1 MRRNYKS
8 GFTLVEIMIVVVI
21 IGLLA
26 AIAIPAFLRARM
38 SSQNARLANDFRN
51 YVGLID
57 TFIHLT
63 GTYPE
68 NSSSGQIPTG
78 FDEYIKPSQWKE
90 GPSIGGQWDVE
101 CDSFGIKC
109 AIGVHGYTVSNEQ
122 LLQFDE
128 KFDDGNLSTGQYRR
142 ISSDRYYYIIE

>member
-26 AIAIPAFLRARM
+26 AIAIPAFSRARI

-57 TFIHLT
+57 TFIHST

-68 NSSSGQIPTG
+68 NSASGQLPAG
-78 FDEYIKPSQWKE
+78 FSVYLKPSQWAE

-101 CDSFGIKC
+101 SNAFGVKS
-109 AIGVHGYTVSNEQ
+109 AVGVHGYTVSNDQ
-122 LLQFDE
+122 LLKFDQ
-128 KFDDGNLSTGQYRR
+128 KFDDGNLSTGQYRQ
-142 ISSDRYYYIIE
+142 ISGDRYYYIVE

>member
-26 AIAIPAFLRARM
+26 AIAIPAFSRASI

-57 TFIHLT
+57 TFIHST

-68 NSSSGQIPTG
+68 NSASGQLPAG
-78 FDEYIKPSQWKE
+78 FSVYLKPSQWAE

-101 CDSFGIKC
+101 SNAFGVKC
-109 AIGVHGYTVSNEQ
+109 AVGVHGYTVSNVSC
-122 LLQFDE
+122 LNLIRNLTTVIYPL
-128 KFDDGNLSTGQYRR
+128 GNIVKSQVTA
-142 ISSDRYYYIIE
+142 III

>member
-26 AIAIPAFLRARM
+26 AIAIPAFSRARI

-57 TFIHLT
+57 TFIHST

-68 NSSSGQIPTG
+68 NSASGQLPAG
-78 FDEYIKPSQWKE
+78 FSVYLKPSQWAE

-101 CDSFGIKC
+101 SNAFGVKC
-109 AIGVHGYTVSNEQ
+109 AVGVHGYTVSNVSC
-122 LLQFDE
+122 LNLIRNLTTVIYPL
-128 KFDDGNLSTGQYRR
+128 GNIVKSQVTA
-142 ISSDRYYYIIE
+142 III

>member
-1 MRRNYKS
+1 MRQNYKS

-26 AIAIPAFLRARM
+26 AIAIPAFSRARVT
-38 SSQNARLANDFRN
+38 SQNARLANDFRN

-57 TFIHLT
+57 TFIHST

-68 NSSSGQIPTG
+68 GSSPGQIPAG
-78 FDEYIKPSQWKE
+78 FGEYIKPSQWTE

-101 CDSFGIKC
+101 RDSFGVKC
-109 AIGVHGYTVSNEQ
+109 AIGVHGYTASNEQ
-122 LLQFDE
+122 LLQFDK
-128 KFDDGNLSTGQYRR
+128 KFDDGNLSTGQYRQ
-142 ISSDRYYYIIE
+142 ISGDSYYYIVE